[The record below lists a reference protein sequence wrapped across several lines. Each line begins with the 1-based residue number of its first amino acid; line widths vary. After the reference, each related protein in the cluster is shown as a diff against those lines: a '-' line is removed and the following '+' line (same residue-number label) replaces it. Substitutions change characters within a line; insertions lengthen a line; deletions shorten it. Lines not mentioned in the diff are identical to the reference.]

1 MATDASE
8 LWSDIVPKFVRIP
21 LLAYKHR
28 RLVQYWTYRGLVAIG
43 RGKSDIAVL
52 GRSAVGKSVLT
63 ERLRGLPNDL
73 SWTAPTL
80 SRAVETAV
88 VSLKK
93 APLILR
99 TIPGQT
105 SRERDDGIHEAMS
118 SHGKLNGIIYVTDWG
133 YTSVRDEA
141 LRQDMIASHG
151 LEKLEDARKFNLE
164 SEIRDFEEVTARIR
178 ESVARCGRPKW
189 LLIAV
194 NKADL
199 FYDKI
204 DEAQAYYH
212 PRLNSPFTAPLRRMI
227 EQVGL
232 DNIRCEAVP
241 VCSWKE
247 DFEWNGEKVPSRM
260 NEGDSRILFS
270 NLYKKIAEMS
280 LVGEN

>member
-1 MATDASE
+1 MGFGSRGLVLGADASE
-8 LWSDIVPKFVRIP
+8 LWSDIAPKFVRGP
-21 LLAYKHR
+21 YLAYKHR
-28 RLVQYWTYRGLVAIG
+28 RLVQYWTYRALVAIG

-63 ERLRGLPNDL
+63 ERLRGLPKDL

-80 SRAVETAV
+80 SRTVETAV
-88 VSLKK
+88 VSVEKS
-93 APLILR
+93 PLIVR
-99 TIPGQT
+99 TIPGQA

-118 SHGKLNGIIYVTDWG
+118 SHGKLDGIIYVADWG

-141 LRQDMIASHG
+141 IRRDMIASHG
-151 LEKLEDARKFNLE
+151 LERLEDARKFNLE

-178 ESVARCGRPKW
+178 ESIARCGKPNW

-212 PRLNSPFTAPLRRMI
+212 PRLNSPFTVSLRRMI

-232 DNIRCEAVP
+232 DNIRCEAIP
-241 VCSWKE
+241 VCSWME
-247 DFEWNGEKVPSRM
+247 DFEWNGEKVLSKI
-260 NEGDSRILFS
+260 NEGDSVAS
-270 NLYKKIAEMS
+270 VK
-280 LVGEN
+280 VV